1 MRFEEILQNSDDIL
15 TNTYSLYVRCNK
27 KYKSETELR
36 QCWRLLVELCKIMDN
51 FIKHLFEDFKGFGF
65 SSPIQHIHL
74 AKRAE
79 FIWKESD
86 LLKKKVKRKMI
97 KTNTWEHIKSEVIN

>member
-1 MRFEEILQNSDDIL
+1 MRFEDILQNSDDIL

-65 SSPIQHIHL
+65 SSPVQHIQL

-97 KTNTWEHIKSEVIN
+97 KTNTWEHIKSEIID

>member
-1 MRFEEILQNSDDIL
+1 MRFEDILQNSDDIL

-65 SSPIQHIHL
+65 SSPVQHIQL

>member
-1 MRFEEILQNSDDIL
+1 MRFEEILHSSDDIL
-15 TNTYSLYVRCNK
+15 TNTYALYVRCNK
-27 KYKSETELR
+27 KYKAETELR
-36 QCWRLLVELCKIMDN
+36 QCWKLLAELCKIMDN
-51 FIKHLFEDFKGFGF
+51 FIKHLFKDFKGFGF
-65 SSPIQHIHL
+65 SSPVQHINL

-97 KTNTWEHIKSEVIN
+97 KTNTWEHIKSEIID

>member
-1 MRFEEILQNSDDIL
+1 MRFEDILQNSDDIL

>member
-1 MRFEEILQNSDDIL
+1 MRFEDILQNSDDIL

-36 QCWRLLVELCKIMDN
+36 QCWKLLVELCKIMDN

-65 SSPIQHIHL
+65 SSPVQHIQL